1 MYVSIMSIAAL
12 ILTLVGM
19 PSFSSL
25 AFASIVDYEDESEKE
40 EECKEES
47 VYDYLCNGGDGVNG
61 LPFCDEYNATERVR
75 LLPNLTVEGCYDR
88 TTDPVSFCEE
98 FDDLTSTYEDCRLI
112 PGSEEYTEYLETGG
126 PDESCLFDVYQIKC
140 LPHPLADDCP
150 ENFWTNEDGYCFPVN
165 ENDNWVCPEGYHDVD
180 DDESG
185 QCYPNSEE
193 CPSYAFLVPDE
204 DEEDDGDRCASIDS
218 ICSYENHTADICLT
232 NPPVTDYTDDELNC
246 FDVLDQQSINFKVP
260 EDNKERQ
267 NVDTDNDGIGCE
279 AKEDIGFSS
288 NENALL
294 HQKFDKF
301 GDKVIQ
307 NVTNIDIA
315 SLKANIMS
323 KNHTGDFNVD
333 TLAFGIDNDGRGI
346 LCLVDETKEKAEC
359 QDFLVPGNSISDDVM
374 SLMRFPK

>member
-1 MYVSIMSIAAL
+1 MINAVKSVYISVVVAL
-12 ILTLVGM
+12 IMLGV
-19 PSFSSL
+19 PSL
-25 AFASIVDYEDESEKE
+25 AFASTVDYDDEPKE
-40 EECKEES
+40 QEECEEVS
-47 VYDYLCNGGDGVNG
+47 DYDNLCSGHSGVNG
-61 LPFCDEYNATERVR
+61 KPFCDMFNATQRVNLFPNATE
-75 LLPNLTVEGCYDR
+75 EGCYDR

-98 FDDLTSTYEDCRLI
+98 FDDLTSTYEDCRLV
-112 PGSEEYTEYLETGG
+112 PGSEEYIEYLETGG

-180 DDESG
+180 DDETG

-193 CPSYAFLVPDE
+193 CPSYTILVPDE

-232 NPPVTDYTDDELNC
+232 NPPVKDFVDDELNC
-246 FDVLDQQSINFKVP
+246 SDVLNQQAINFKVP
-260 EDNKERQ
+260 DDDEERQ
-267 NVDTDNDGIGCE
+267 NFDSDNDGIGCE

-288 NENALL
+288 NENAML
-294 HQKFDKF
+294 HQKFDKL
-301 GDKVIQ
+301 GDEVIQ
-307 NVTNIDIA
+307 NITNIDIA
-315 SLKANIMS
+315 SLKSSVMS

-333 TLAFGIDNDGRGI
+333 TVGFGIGNDGRGI

-359 QDFLVPGNSISDDVM
+359 QDFLVPSASISDDVI
-374 SLMRFPK
+374 SLMSFPK